1 MHSEEYSA
9 LRRPICTLCWSQPET
24 VNHKARSMHNLW
36 LPTYCKYTVLFLID
50 LQCTQTRHRDTV
62 LAINLDCQILTRGI
76 WTTCEYLPKYTVL
89 YVLDLQCTPTR
100 HLDNVLAVNLDSQLQ
115 TRGLYRT
122 YDYLPKYT
130 VLSLVHSHEKY
141 GQCIGHQLRQQIS
154 KTKSIHSL
162 WLPT

>member
-1 MHSEEYSA
+1 MHCARHLDTVLAISWRSPSPTRGLYTTCDYLPKYTVMSMIDLQCTPKSNSA

-50 LQCTQTRHRDTV
+50 LQCTPTRHRDTV
-62 LAINLDCQILTRGI
+62 LAINMDCQILTRGI

-122 YDYLPKYT
+122 
-130 VLSLVHSHEKY
+130 
-141 GQCIGHQLRQQIS
+141 
-154 KTKSIHSL
+154 
-162 WLPT
+162 